1 MTPINIVVN
10 GEYKDGFT
18 SIADINSDG
27 ILDVVVSSPG
37 FSGQAVLYAYC
48 IINNTPILYL
58 KQDQLQLVI
67 SEWVR
72 QQLAN

>member
-37 FSGQAVLYAYC
+37 FSGQAVLLRL
-48 IINNTPILYL
+48 LYY
-58 KQDQLQLVI
+58 K
-67 SEWVR
+67 
-72 QQLAN
+72 